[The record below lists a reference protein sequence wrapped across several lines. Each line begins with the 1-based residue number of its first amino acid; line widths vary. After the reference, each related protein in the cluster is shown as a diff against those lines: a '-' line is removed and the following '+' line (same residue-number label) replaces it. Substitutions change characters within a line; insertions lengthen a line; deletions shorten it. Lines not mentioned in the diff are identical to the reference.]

1 MRYNH
6 LVTGNQSIDILRL
19 LAARLERLSVDSR
32 WSRRAAGLRGN
43 ILKILGQAEEGNPVP
58 AVQVD
63 LLTGKAFE
71 ILNQAAH
78 DLPDTKP
85 GQKN

>member
-1 MRYNH
+1 M
-6 LVTGNQSIDILRL
+6 TGNQSIDILRL

-43 ILKILGQAEEGNPVP
+43 ILKILGQAEEGNPVS
-58 AVQVD
+58 VRQVD

-71 ILNQAAH
+71 ILNQAAY